1 MPKTKH
7 KDVKFSSEE
16 LAYELP
22 AEVDLKKARRL
33 GNGVDTVKRLV
44 ARSKR
49 TVSLDPDVA
58 KVFTD
63 SEAVNGMLRAII
75 SGMPK

>member
-7 KDVKFSSEE
+7 KEVKFSAEE

-33 GNGVDTVKRLV
+33 GSGVETVKRLA

-49 TVSLDPDVA
+49 TVNLDPDVA